1 MQASRRLQ
9 HRADSA
15 AEDEAVEGRARLEV
29 YDYEYECDLDAGVPE
44 STEGETED
52 AKTAQ
57 DREETPQRADAAHE
71 PASDPRPARKRRDPL
86 HMFSPLPPLALR
98 SAQKS
103 SIALVQLL
111 PELASRDAELK
122 GLEIE
127 IRRTRKKAAKA
138 AKEGA
143 AARAPEG
150 RAAEVSVETG
160 EHSVEE
166 KELHAKM
173 ETLAV

>member
-1 MQASRRLQ
+1 
-9 HRADSA
+9 
-15 AEDEAVEGRARLEV
+15 
-29 YDYEYECDLDAGVPE
+29 
-44 STEGETED
+44 
-52 AKTAQ
+52 
-57 DREETPQRADAAHE
+57 
-71 PASDPRPARKRRDPL
+71 
-86 HMFSPLPPLALR
+86 MFSPLPPLALR

-111 PELASRDAELK
+111 PELARRDAELK

-138 AKEGA
+138 AKEGG
-143 AARAPEG
+143 AARAPG
-150 RAAEVSVETG
+150 ARAAEVGVETG

-166 KELHAKM
+166 KGLPTKM